1 MPFDTG
7 IFLADLFGCLLAL
20 PIALFLAFWMS
31 AIKRRAAVIVGAFI
45 GALIGFFI
53 ILFWAS
59 QIPNVIIVGAFFGAL
74 VFCAALGLAGGMLT
88 DLLIG
93 RVTERDYRRVAHEQ
107 H

>member
-1 MPFDTG
+1 MPFNTG
-7 IFLADLFGCLLAL
+7 VFIADLFGCLLAL
-20 PIALFLAFWMS
+20 PVGLFLAFWMS
-31 AIKRRAAVIVGAFI
+31 AVKRRAAVVAGAFI

-59 QIPNVIIVGAFFGAL
+59 PLQNVIGVGVFFGSL
-74 VFCAALGLAGGMLT
+74 VFCAALALTGGIIT

-93 RVTERDYRRVAHEQ
+93 RIAERDYRRIAHE